1 MVEKEFR
8 HIVRI
13 VNTDIGGNKSVYIG
27 LTKIKGIGHM
37 FSNMVLNYLDIDK
50 SLKIGDLTD
59 EQVSKIDE
67 AVKNLESINAPAWMY
82 NRKKDPETGKDVHL
96 VASDIKFIKDNDIK
110 LQRKIKSYIGSR
122 HSAGLPVRGQKT
134 KNNFRKNKGKA
145 TGVKRKK

>member
-1 MVEKEFR
+1 MAEFR

-13 VNTDIGGNKSVYIG
+13 VNTDIDGNKSIYLG
-27 LTKIKGIGHM
+27 LTRIKGISHM
-37 FSNMVLNYLDIDK
+37 FSNMVLNLLNIDK
-50 SLKIGDLTD
+50 NLKVGDLSE
-59 EQVSKIDE
+59 EQVSKLDE
-67 AVKNLESINAPAWMY
+67 AIRNPEKLGAPAWTY
-82 NRKKDPETGKDVHL
+82 NRKKDPETGKDMHL
-96 VASDIKFIKDNDIK
+96 VSSDIKFIQDNDIK